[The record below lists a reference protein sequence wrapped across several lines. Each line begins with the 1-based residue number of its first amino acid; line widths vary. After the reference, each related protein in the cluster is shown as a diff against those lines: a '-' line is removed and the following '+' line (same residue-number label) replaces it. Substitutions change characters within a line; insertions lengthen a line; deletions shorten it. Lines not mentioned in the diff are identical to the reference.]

1 MKYDET
7 IQNEIENLLRQKIG
21 LNPESVGSRSI
32 LRAVKKGMRMGK
44 MQGLSDY
51 LTSLQDSPERF
62 ESLIESVVVPETS
75 FFRNRASFVF
85 LRQWIAQSWQRT
97 RPLRVLSL
105 PCSTGE
111 EPYSIVITLLEEGL
125 SLDEFH
131 IDAVDI
137 STRALEKAKQG
148 IYSPYAF
155 RRQTYRSDDKYFRL
169 GVPDGV
175 SHGKRVTQRYY
186 LIDSVRQK
194 VAFQQGNALD
204 ADLLSD
210 QPPYD
215 IVFCR
220 NLLIYFDRGARD
232 RTLAKLDQLL
242 RPGGLLFLGYAEAG
256 IVNSEYYQAV
266 PYPQTFAY
274 YKQAQPVETSSQV
287 EAFAAPSAK
296 NPQKITRNI
305 DAKPTDIKPSDIQT
319 LDPERAQNTAVGTRT
334 IQNENAKNEGARTV
348 EAKRSLQLAQKLA
361 DRGEVQQAI
370 EQCDRYIAHHPAN
383 AEAYLLRGELY
394 QLDGDEAAAVTCFE
408 KAVYLDPKQSV
419 ALTHLLFWKEA
430 QGDLTGVAVIRD
442 RLQRM
447 G

>member
-1 MKYDET
+1 MQYDET

-51 LTSLQDSPERF
+51 LTSLQDSPEQF

-85 LRQWIAQSWQRT
+85 LRQWISQSWPRT

-137 STRALEKAKQG
+137 SVRALEKAKQG

-155 RRQTYRSDDKYFRL
+155 RRQTYRSDDKYFHL
-169 GVPDGV
+169 GVPEGV

-186 LIDSVRQK
+186 LVEPVREK
-194 VAFQQGNALD
+194 VAFQQGNVLD
-204 ADLLSD
+204 ETLLNG

-220 NLLIYFDRGARD
+220 NLLIYFDREARD

-242 RPGGLLFLGYAEAG
+242 RPSGLLFLGYAEAG
-256 IVNSEYYQAV
+256 IVNNEHYQAV

-274 YKQAQPVETSSQV
+274 YKQSQV
-287 EAFAAPSAK
+287 SQHQAVTAVSYSEVPQTQPAN
-296 NPQKITRNI
+296 NPQKTARNI
-305 DAKPTDIKPSDIQT
+305 EIKRTEVNPSHIQT
-319 LDPERAQNTAVGTRT
+319 LDLERSQATAVETRPVH
-334 IQNENAKNEGARTV
+334 NEVAKTAES
-348 EAKRSLQLAQKLA
+348 KRSLELARKLA
-361 DRGEVQQAI
+361 DRGDTRQAI
-370 EQCDRYIAHHPAN
+370 EQCDRYLVRYPAD

-394 QLDGDEAAAVTCFE
+394 QSDGDDAAAVACFE
-408 KAVYLDPKQSV
+408 KAVYLDPKQSE

-430 QGDLTGVAVIRD
+430 QGDLTAAAVIRE
-442 RLQRM
+442 RLQRIV
-447 G
+447 